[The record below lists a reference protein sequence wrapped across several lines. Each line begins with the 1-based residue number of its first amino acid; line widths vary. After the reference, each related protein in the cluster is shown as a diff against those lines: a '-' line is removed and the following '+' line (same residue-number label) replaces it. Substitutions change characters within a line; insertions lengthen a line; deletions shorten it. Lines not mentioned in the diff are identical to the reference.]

1 MYANYIVLLLM
12 LWFIVEFVGVHCLI
26 NINHLTFFYLL
37 YTDACVR
44 AIYVMLQSKDASYV
58 YGSYGT
64 PLCTPQRDT
73 TLANIVRVLSL
84 V

>member
-37 YTDACVR
+37 YTDVCAMFLG
-44 AIYVMLQSKDASYV
+44 VMALLYEHHRGAQ
-58 YGSYGT
+58 
-64 PLCTPQRDT
+64 
-73 TLANIVRVLSL
+73 LSHT
-84 V
+84 